1 MDPTVSFL
9 KERFSDYY
17 KDVQLYLPSRFGKRE
32 WGFMFLGES
41 FMQRHRAF
49 QSMEG
54 IKKFLVD
61 KVPAHVYHSAAYY
74 ERPDAPTMAEKN
86 WLGADLIFDLD
97 ADHIKGAE
105 KMTYEGTL
113 EKVKEEFVRLIDEY
127 LLTDFGFS
135 EKDLTIVFSGG
146 RGYHIHIRNSQ
157 VLQLTSHER
166 REIVD
171 YITGRDLDMDAIFP
185 KEVFDKK
192 DYGTRVNVRYKFSM
206 PDETSGG
213 WKRKMREG
221 IQNFILDL
229 ERYEKEQ
236 AIRRLRA
243 FEGVGEK
250 TARGIYRD
258 LFSGERGKR
267 GVDRMQAEGNL
278 EIFSA
283 DKHLS
288 GFLKIIKGE
297 VGIKMENVSEEE
309 DLEILDVTSVKE
321 RIKGETDEPVTSDVK
336 RLIRLPSSLHGKTSF
351 VVTPLRRTDL
361 EGFEPLRDAISPKFT
376 EEPLKVKV
384 VKPVKI
390 RLKEQEFDLKKGC
403 LKVPEYAGIFLMCR
417 GFAEL
422 SDTGRK

>member
-1 MDPTVSFL
+1 MDATVSFL

-17 KDVQLYLPSRFGKRE
+17 KAVQLYLPSRFGKRE

-49 QSMEG
+49 QNMEG
-54 IKKFLVD
+54 IKRFLVD
-61 KVPAHVYHSAAYY
+61 RVPAHVYHSAAYY
-74 ERPDAPTMAEKN
+74 EKPDAPTMVEKN

-105 KMTYEGTL
+105 KMTYEQTL
-113 EKVKEEFVRLIDEY
+113 EKVKEEFIRLMDEY
-127 LLTDFGFS
+127 LLSDFGFS

-146 RGYHIHIRNSQ
+146 RGYHIHIRNAQ

-206 PDETSGG
+206 PNESSGG

-221 IQNFILDL
+221 ILSFIQDL
-229 ERYEKEQ
+229 EGYEKEQ
-236 AIRRLRA
+236 AIKRLKA

-250 TARGIYRD
+250 TARGIYKD
-258 LFSGERGKR
+258 LFSGEVGKR
-267 GVDRMQAEGNL
+267 GVDRMQVEGNL

-283 DKHLS
+283 DKHL
-288 GFLKIIKGE
+288 GAFLRIIKGE
-297 VGIKMENVSEEE
+297 VGIKMENISEED
-309 DLEILDVTSVKE
+309 DLDILDVTSVKE
-321 RIKGETDEPVTSDVK
+321 RIKGETDEPVTSDIK

-351 VVTPLRRTDL
+351 VVTPLQRRNL
-361 EGFEPLRDAISPKFT
+361 EEFEPLRDAISPTFT
-376 EEPLKVKV
+376 EEALKIKVK
-384 VKPVKI
+384 KPVNIK
-390 RLKEQEFDLKKGC
+390 LKEQDFKLKKGNVG
-403 LKVPEYAGIFLMCR
+403 VPEFAAIFLLCR
-417 GFAEL
+417 GFAEIEGDL
-422 SDTGRK
+422 